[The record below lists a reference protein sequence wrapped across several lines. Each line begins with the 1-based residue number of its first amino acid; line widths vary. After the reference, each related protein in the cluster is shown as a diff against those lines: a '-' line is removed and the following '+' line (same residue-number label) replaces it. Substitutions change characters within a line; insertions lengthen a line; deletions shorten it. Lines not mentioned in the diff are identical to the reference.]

1 MKVIIAGSRHY
12 RDYNQFKAL
21 CDQLFQTLPSEIEIV
36 SGGAPG
42 TDTMGERYAAEKGYP
57 VKVFPADWN
66 QYPRI
71 AGHIRNSEMA
81 DYADALFAFW
91 DGKSKGTDSMVRAA
105 RRRRLKVTITILKSV
120 VS

>member
-12 RDYNQFKAL
+12 RNYHQFKAL
-21 CDQLFQTLPSEIEIV
+21 CEQYFQTLPPEIEIV

-42 TDTMGERYAAEKGYP
+42 TDAMAECYASEKGYP

-66 QYPRI
+66 QFPRT

-81 DYADALFAFW
+81 AYGDALIAFW
-91 DGKSKGTDSMVRAA
+91 DGKSKGTESMIKAA
-105 RRRRLKVTITILKSV
+105 RRKYLAIKIIVLSN
-120 VS
+120 